1 MAFFCFA
8 QENMERRAH
17 PFAPKLSRAQA
28 EEIRRL
34 RRGGAQL
41 AELAAKFGVAK
52 SSISA
57 IAHLHAH
64 CPPTVVR
71 VALPELERALLA
83 EVAEDDDRADEDLAS
98 ELLAAAIRH
107 LPP

>member
-1 MAFFCFA
+1 MAFYSA
-8 QENMERRAH
+8 PENMERRAH
-17 PFAPKLSRAQA
+17 PFAPKLSMAQA

-64 CPPTVVR
+64 CPPSVVR
-71 VALPELERALLA
+71 VALPEFERALLA
-83 EVAEDDDRADEDLAS
+83 EVARDEGIAEEQFAA
-98 ELLAAAIRH
+98 ELLTQALRGCE
-107 LPP
+107 

>member
-1 MAFFCFA
+1 MAFYSA
-8 QENMERRAH
+8 PENMERRAH
-17 PFAPKLSRAQA
+17 PFAPKLSMAQA

-41 AELAAKFGVAK
+41 AELAARFGVAK

-57 IAHLHAH
+57 ITHLHAH
-64 CPPTVVR
+64 CPPTVIR
-71 VALPELERALLA
+71 VALPEFERALLS
-83 EVAEDDDRADEDLAS
+83 EVAKDGGRTDEDLAS
-98 ELLAAAIRH
+98 ELLAAAIRC